1 MLLRGRTH
9 QKALKHLAI
18 WTGIPL
24 ASLFVIRSNYH
35 FEPWYFAFIAP
46 LFLVWAACG
55 LEAVAETGAH
65 LHPRFGRATVW
76 AGLVGGVIWLS
87 GSVLAE
93 ELGHAQS
100 SWKDALREIS
110 GRCVPGDAV
119 FLHPESGRD
128 GPNRYYPLKPGCRLF
143 DLAYLTH
150 PQRERT
156 VSLFTRQERIWLAA
170 QATPS
175 REDHQQ
181 AGNMRRLLERVYESK
196 GEWNHGDILVTQYV
210 KRRGISPG
218 AVLSYLEPPSFPD
231 RGVSRKAPIP
241 VFSYLGNL
249 QDAPEISWTIPRAD
263 GPSVRTIR
271 LEAGRE
277 AAAPAPAREGHA
289 YVLSGSVQTADGGV
303 RRQKGDIF
311 AWGGAR
317 RFALR
322 AAARSSAMLIVLE
335 GTDERPFMMRLKP
348 GVTLA
353 SKPARRRTLG
363 VVLSGRV
370 KLQSPIHDLA
380 EGGVSYFLTGDAF
393 VTGKKYWPQRSMSA
407 VGSEDLVLLV
417 AAVRWRP

>member
-1 MLLRGRTH
+1 M
-9 QKALKHLAI
+9 K
-18 WTGIPL
+18 
-24 ASLFVIRSNYH
+24 S
-35 FEPWYFAFIAP
+35 
-46 LFLVWAACG
+46 
-55 LEAVAETGAH
+55 
-65 LHPRFGRATVW
+65 
-76 AGLVGGVIWLS
+76 
-87 GSVLAE
+87 
-93 ELGHAQS
+93 
-100 SWKDALREIS
+100 
-110 GRCVPGDAV
+110 
-119 FLHPESGRD
+119 
-128 GPNRYYPLKPGCRLF
+128 GCRLF
-143 DLAYLTH
+143 DLSYLSR

-156 VSLFTRQERIWLAA
+156 ISLFTRQEQIWLAA

-175 REDHQQ
+175 AEDQKQ
-181 AGNMRRLLERVYESK
+181 AGNIRRLLERVYEPK
-196 GEWNHGDILVTQYV
+196 GEWDHGDILVTQYV
-210 KRRGISPG
+210 KRRDISPG

-271 LEAGRE
+271 LEAGRQ
-277 AAAPAPAREGHA
+277 AAAPARQGHA
-289 YVLSGSVQTADGGV
+289 YVLSGSVQAAGSATSWK
-303 RRQKGDIF
+303 KGDIL

-322 AAARSSAMLIVLE
+322 AAARSGATLIVLE
-335 GTDERPFMMRLKP
+335 GTDEPPCMMRLKP

-363 VVLSGRV
+363 IVLSGRV
-370 KLQSPIHDLA
+370 KLQSPLFGLS
-380 EGGVSYFLTGDAF
+380 EGGISHFLAGDAF